1 MNSEVLHVWPIGV
14 AAMFSVAAVFSVGA
28 SLFLARSMPW
38 WVADVAHAGL
48 LARSRAYQPVLLGL
62 LSLVL
67 ALVALLLFPTALT
80 SPPDRLLLALILGVS
95 AAATP
100 FLFLVDI
107 VVHRLPDRIVYLLI
121 GTEVLA
127 CVLGQIF
134 GESRIW
140 VLGLV
145 AGTGA
150 ALFFGVLH
158 LIGRLLHVRTM
169 GLGDVKL
176 AFVVFLTPT
185 LFSPWAPALVFVIM
199 MLIAGVGALFAAASR
214 RSLAGTTIA
223 FGPAMLSGM
232 WFGAVL
238 SPFLL

>member
-1 MNSEVLHVWPIGV
+1 MNIEVLHVWPIGV
-14 AAMFSVAAVFSVGA
+14 AALSSAGSG
-28 SLFLARSMPW
+28 LLLARSMPLW
-38 WVADVAHAGL
+38 MADDTHAGL
-48 LARSRAYQPVLLGL
+48 LARSRAYRPGLLGL
-62 LSLVL
+62 LGLVL
-67 ALVALLLFPTALT
+67 ASVALLLFPTALA
-80 SPPDRLLLALILGVS
+80 SPLDWLLLALILGLS

-121 GTEVLA
+121 ATELLA
-127 CVLGQIF
+127 CALGQIF

-140 VLGLV
+140 VLGLI
-145 AGTGA
+145 AGFGA
-150 ALFFGVLH
+150 ALFFGLLH
-158 LIGRLLHVRTM
+158 LIGRLLHVHTM

-176 AFVVFLTPT
+176 AFVVFLIPT

-199 MLIAGVGALFAAASR
+199 MLIAGVAALFAAASK
-214 RSLAGTTIA
+214 RSFQGTTIA